1 MRETLRI
8 LSMKTSAY
16 GLSFFFTQAIFA
28 FFTSIFI
35 SLTFLLI
42 GFFQGKGFFAFI
54 AFWIAVLVYG
64 LSTIFMSMGLSTLF
78 RDSKIASQ
86 IGSLVLIVP
95 LAVYQLLLS
104 NAEYGNNR
112 SLYNY
117 DYLYIG
123 YPLPFVPMSV
133 IITDAIALPLGDQSL
148 LLAWLALLVSLPVYY
163 FIYVYLDQ
171 VLPNTYGI
179 SKGCCFCLR
188 RNKRA
193 DSYEEMRNTFK
204 NSGVQNL
211 DESRSH
217 NNATE
222 EREQPLIEQFN
233 GNVR

>member
-1 MRETLRI
+1 MALFNKHLEILKSEVKVISLIFIDVLVILVQVQIILIYITGCRFVLSQPVVDKETKMRETLRI

-54 AFWIAVLVYG
+54 AFWMAVLVYG
-64 LSTIFMSMGLSTLF
+64 FSTIFMSMGLSTLF
-78 RDSKIASQ
+78 SDSKIASQ

-104 NAEYGNNR
+104 NAEYGNDR

-133 IITDAIALPLGDQSL
+133 IITDAIALPLGD
-148 LLAWLALLVSLPVYY
+148 
-163 FIYVYLDQ
+163 
-171 VLPNTYGI
+171 
-179 SKGCCFCLR
+179 
-188 RNKRA
+188 
-193 DSYEEMRNTFK
+193 
-204 NSGVQNL
+204 
-211 DESRSH
+211 
-217 NNATE
+217 
-222 EREQPLIEQFN
+222 
-233 GNVR
+233 